1 MPLINKN
8 IKNKQKR
15 TAEFVKAK
23 AEKKKET
30 KKRRAAREEER
41 RVLGD
46 AAPPKPKPT
55 TQEEHRE
62 YDDTVVLQNDDEV
75 HGDEKEDEF
84 EPYYNHTKI
93 PKIMMTTRPR
103 PSKNAFLFLS
113 ELQGMIPNS
122 FVYKRGDYNI
132 REICDLAASKGFTHL
147 IVLNET
153 NKEVTSMLL
162 CHLPEGPT
170 ALFKVSSFIP
180 HEQIYGVG
188 AVTNH
193 QPELILNNFTTRL
206 GRRVGRMLGSLF
218 SRILSC

>member
-84 EPYYNHTKI
+84 EPYYNHTKVC
-93 PKIMMTTRPR
+93 T
-103 PSKNAFLFLS
+103 LFSISWIL
-113 ELQGMIPNS
+113 
-122 FVYKRGDYNI
+122 
-132 REICDLAASKGFTHL
+132 
-147 IVLNET
+147 
-153 NKEVTSMLL
+153 
-162 CHLPEGPT
+162 
-170 ALFKVSSFIP
+170 
-180 HEQIYGVG
+180 
-188 AVTNH
+188 
-193 QPELILNNFTTRL
+193 LNN
-206 GRRVGRMLGSLF
+206 
-218 SRILSC
+218 IDP